1 MLEATKALDLARVAI
16 AKEEVMALPS
26 AIEVVTLFVDGIS
39 EAKVFYSKVFEPE
52 VVYEDE
58 VCCLL
63 KFDGAMVNLLQAS
76 NAPPLGAARA
86 YSDGRVGRQHFAY
99 D

>member
-1 MLEATKALDLARVAI
+1 
-16 AKEEVMALPS
+16 MALPS

-39 EAKVFYSKVFEPE
+39 EAKAFYSNVFEPK

-58 VCCLL
+58 VSCVL

-76 NAPPLGAARA
+76 NAPLLVQPALVAPAASGARILLTIKVADVDVTVPRTLVA
-86 YSDGRVGRQHFAY
+86 NSCSL
-99 D
+99 